1 MENEQINQNSSPKPE
16 SSTNILVTVIIV
28 FVVLVL
34 LAIFGFW
41 GYSIYQAKQIATEN
55 AQESTT
61 PTVTPAISSV
71 ASATVSASPNDYVI
85 YDSNTREITRGELQ
99 SLSEWQLKV
108 ARNEIY
114 ARHGRQFEH
123 QDLRCYF
130 DKQPWYKVDPDFT
143 ESVLTSVENKNIATI
158 LEYEQ
163 EINSSYLNYDSGC
176 SNL

>member
-1 MENEQINQNSSPKPE
+1 MQDEQSSQTPSPKPE
-16 SSTNILVTVIIV
+16 SSKNQLIVVVVIFVILIM
-28 FVVLVL
+28 
-34 LAIFGFW
+34 LAVFGFW

-55 AQESTT
+55 AKESA
-61 PTVTPAISSV
+61 TVTSTASLT

-85 YDSNTREITRGELQ
+85 YDSNTREVTKSELQ

-114 ARHGRQFEH
+114 ARYGRQFEH
-123 QDLRCYF
+123 QDLQCYF
-130 DKQPWYKVDPDFT
+130 DKQPWYKTDSNFA
-143 ESVLTSVENKNIATI
+143 ESDLTSIENKNIATI
-158 LEYEQ
+158 LEYEK